1 MARHV
6 ADPPLTKIGVFT
18 KDPRELVIARA
29 GKEDALPEG
38 FEHFATSLSPT
49 GRKRSRRC
57 LSPRYSCLLYEIQTR
72 DSKSEASV
80 PTITEMTV
88 LPQAGA
94 RLQFSATAYCKGET
108 TASGV
113 GVRTGIAAADPAIL
127 PVGSVVR
134 VETPN
139 PRYSGVWTVM
149 DTGPAVRGRS
159 VDLYLWSCKE
169 ALQFGRRKV
178 RLTVLRLGWSP
189 ENSIPGMVDTLFR
202 KREAESKKAAPAP
215 RRRRA
220 ALAGARR

>member
-1 MARHV
+1 LRIAEAYWKRAIVTLCV
-6 ADPPLTKIGVFT
+6 ATVF
-18 KDPRELVIARA
+18 V
-29 GKEDALPEG
+29 
-38 FEHFATSLSPT
+38 FA
-49 GRKRSRRC
+49 
-57 LSPRYSCLLYEIQTR
+57 YEIQTR
-72 DSKSEASV
+72 DSRSEASV
-80 PTITEMTV
+80 PNITEMTV

-94 RLQFSATAYCKGET
+94 RLQFQATAYCKGET

-134 VETPN
+134 LETPN

-202 KREAESKKAAPAP
+202 KREADAQKAAPEAAAPAP
-215 RRRRA
+215 APVLTPGSEATR
-220 ALAGARR
+220 

>member
-1 MARHV
+1 MKIAESSWKKAIVTVSV
-6 ADPPLTKIGVFT
+6 AMVF
-18 KDPRELVIARA
+18 V
-29 GKEDALPEG
+29 
-38 FEHFATSLSPT
+38 
-49 GRKRSRRC
+49 
-57 LSPRYSCLLYEIQTR
+57 LLYDIQTR
-72 DSKSEASV
+72 DSRSEASV
-80 PTITEMTV
+80 VSIVESTV

-94 RLQFSATAYCKGET
+94 RLLFSATAYCKGET

-178 RLTVLRLGWSP
+178 RVTVLRLGWNP
-189 ENSIPGMVDTLFR
+189 ENSIPGMVDKLFR
-202 KREAESKKAAPAP
+202 RREAESQRQSAPAP
-215 RRRRA
+215 ATPLPGSEAPR
-220 ALAGARR
+220 

>member
-1 MARHV
+1 LRIAEAYWKRAIVTLCV
-6 ADPPLTKIGVFT
+6 ATVF
-18 KDPRELVIARA
+18 V
-29 GKEDALPEG
+29 
-38 FEHFATSLSPT
+38 FA
-49 GRKRSRRC
+49 
-57 LSPRYSCLLYEIQTR
+57 YEIQTR
-72 DSKSEASV
+72 DSRSEASV
-80 PTITEMTV
+80 PNITEMTV

-94 RLQFSATAYCKGET
+94 RLQFQATAYCKGET

-134 VETPN
+134 LETPN

-169 ALQFGRRKV
+169 ALQFGRRNV

-189 ENSIPGMVDTLFR
+189 ENSIPSMVDTLFR
-202 KREAESKKAAPAP
+202 KREADAKKAAPAAP
-215 RRRRA
+215 A
-220 ALAGARR
+220 PAPVLTPDSENAR

>member
-1 MARHV
+1 MSILRIAESFWRKAIATLLV
-6 ADPPLTKIGVFT
+6 ATVF
-18 KDPRELVIARA
+18 V
-29 GKEDALPEG
+29 
-38 FEHFATSLSPT
+38 
-49 GRKRSRRC
+49 
-57 LSPRYSCLLYEIQTR
+57 LLYEIQTR

-80 PTITEMTV
+80 TTVTETV
-88 LPQAGA
+88 AMPQAGA
-94 RLQFSATAYCKGET
+94 RLMFSATAYCKGET

-134 VETPN
+134 LETPN

-178 RLTVLRLGWSP
+178 RLSVLRLGWNP
-189 ENSIPGMVDTLFR
+189 ENSVPGLVDTLFR
-202 KREAESKKAAPAP
+202 KREAEAKKVIPSVAPAIAAPP
-215 RRRRA
+215 VTSPDTK
-220 ALAGARR
+220 

>member
-1 MARHV
+1 MRIAESYWRKAIATLLV
-6 ADPPLTKIGVFT
+6 ATVF
-18 KDPRELVIARA
+18 V
-29 GKEDALPEG
+29 
-38 FEHFATSLSPT
+38 
-49 GRKRSRRC
+49 
-57 LSPRYSCLLYEIQTR
+57 LLYEIQTR

-80 PTITEMTV
+80 TTGV

-94 RLQFSATAYCKGET
+94 RMQFQATAYCKGET

-134 VETPN
+134 LETPN
-139 PRYSGVWTVM
+139 PKYSGVWTVM
-149 DTGPAVRGRS
+149 DTGPAVRGRT
-159 VDLYLWSCKE
+159 VDLYLWSCKD

-202 KREAESKKAAPAP
+202 KREADAKKAAPPAAAP
-215 RRRRA
+215 PPVSLPSSDPPR
-220 ALAGARR
+220 

>member
-1 MARHV
+1 MRIAESFWRKAIATLLV
-6 ADPPLTKIGVFT
+6 ATLFV
-18 KDPRELVIARA
+18 
-29 GKEDALPEG
+29 
-38 FEHFATSLSPT
+38 
-49 GRKRSRRC
+49 
-57 LSPRYSCLLYEIQTR
+57 LLYEIQTR

-80 PTITEMTV
+80 TTVADTMV

-113 GVRTGIAAADPAIL
+113 GVRTGIAAADPAVL
-127 PVGSVVR
+127 PVGSVIR
-134 VETPN
+134 IETPN

-178 RLTVLRLGWSP
+178 RLSVLRLGWSP
-189 ENSIPGMVDTLFR
+189 ENSIPGIVDTLFR
-202 KREAESKKAAPAP
+202 KRQAESEKPVAPQPSAVSP
-215 RRRRA
+215 SSTP
-220 ALAGARR
+220 GN

>member
-1 MARHV
+1 MSILRIAESYWRKAIATFLV
-6 ADPPLTKIGVFT
+6 AAIFVLF
-18 KDPRELVIARA
+18 
-29 GKEDALPEG
+29 
-38 FEHFATSLSPT
+38 
-49 GRKRSRRC
+49 
-57 LSPRYSCLLYEIQTR
+57 YEIETR

-80 PTITEMTV
+80 PTVVETTV

-134 VETPN
+134 LETPN

-159 VDLYLWSCKE
+159 LDLYLWSCKE
-169 ALQFGRRKV
+169 ALEFGRRKI

-202 KREAESKKAAPAP
+202 RREAEAKKATPPAVPSVTLPSSDLP
-215 RRRRA
+215 R
-220 ALAGARR
+220 

>member
-1 MARHV
+1 LRIAESYWKKAIATLSV
-6 ADPPLTKIGVFT
+6 ATVF
-18 KDPRELVIARA
+18 V
-29 GKEDALPEG
+29 
-38 FEHFATSLSPT
+38 F
-49 GRKRSRRC
+49 
-57 LSPRYSCLLYEIQTR
+57 LYQIQTR
-72 DSKSEASV
+72 DSRSEASV
-80 PTITEMTV
+80 TGVTETTI

-134 VETPN
+134 LETPN

-149 DTGPAVRGRS
+149 DTGPAVRGRL

-189 ENSIPGMVDTLFR
+189 ENSIPSIVDTLFR
-202 KREAESKKAAPAP
+202 KREAESKKPTVAPTPLVPTLPSAEAP
-215 RRRRA
+215 R
-220 ALAGARR
+220 

>member
-1 MARHV
+1 MGTKTRYRRGSNTLRIAESYWKKAIATLSV
-6 ADPPLTKIGVFT
+6 ATVFV
-18 KDPRELVIARA
+18 LA
-29 GKEDALPEG
+29 
-38 FEHFATSLSPT
+38 
-49 GRKRSRRC
+49 
-57 LSPRYSCLLYEIQTR
+57 YEIQTR
-72 DSKSEASV
+72 DSKSEASA

-94 RLQFSATAYCKGET
+94 RLQFSASAYCKGET

-169 ALQFGRRKV
+169 ALQFGRKKV

-202 KREAESKKAAPAP
+202 KREAESKKADPAPAAVPSMPSSDAP
-215 RRRRA
+215 R
-220 ALAGARR
+220 

>member
-1 MARHV
+1 MRIAESYWKKAIATLSV
-6 ADPPLTKIGVFT
+6 AMVF
-18 KDPRELVIARA
+18 V
-29 GKEDALPEG
+29 
-38 FEHFATSLSPT
+38 
-49 GRKRSRRC
+49 
-57 LSPRYSCLLYEIQTR
+57 LLYEIQTR
-72 DSKSEASV
+72 DSRSEASMGSV
-80 PTITEMTV
+80 IESTV

-94 RLQFSATAYCKGET
+94 RLLFSATAYCKGET

-149 DTGPAVRGRS
+149 DTGPSVRGRS

-178 RLTVLRLGWSP
+178 RLTVLRLGWTRSSAAARQNRRKCP
-189 ENSIPGMVDTLFR
+189 PPRLFQR
-202 KREAESKKAAPAP
+202 QQCP
-215 RRRRA
+215 RRATTPVGRRRPPTA
-220 ALAGARR
+220 

>member
-1 MARHV
+1 MRIAESYWKKAIATLSV
-6 ADPPLTKIGVFT
+6 ATVF
-18 KDPRELVIARA
+18 V
-29 GKEDALPEG
+29 
-38 FEHFATSLSPT
+38 FA
-49 GRKRSRRC
+49 
-57 LSPRYSCLLYEIQTR
+57 YEIQTR
-72 DSKSEASV
+72 DSRSEASV
-80 PTITEMTV
+80 ATVSEMTV

-134 VETPN
+134 LETPN

-159 VDLYLWSCKE
+159 VDLYLWNCTE

-202 KREAESKKAAPAP
+202 KREADSKKPAP
-215 RRRRA
+215 PPPSPLPSSDA
-220 ALAGARR
+220 AR

>member
-1 MARHV
+1 LRIAESYWKKAIATLSV
-6 ADPPLTKIGVFT
+6 ATVF
-18 KDPRELVIARA
+18 V
-29 GKEDALPEG
+29 
-38 FEHFATSLSPT
+38 FA
-49 GRKRSRRC
+49 
-57 LSPRYSCLLYEIQTR
+57 YEIQTR
-72 DSKSEASV
+72 DSKSEASATSV
-80 PTITEMTV
+80 SEMTV

-94 RLQFSATAYCKGET
+94 RLQFSATAYCKGDT

-149 DTGPAVRGRS
+149 DTGPSVRGRS
-159 VDLYLWSCKE
+159 VDLYLWSCRE

-202 KREAESKKAAPAP
+202 KREAESKKADPAPAAVPSMPSSDAP
-215 RRRRA
+215 R
-220 ALAGARR
+220 

>member
-1 MARHV
+1 MSILRIAESYWRKALATLIV
-6 ADPPLTKIGVFT
+6 ATLFV
-18 KDPRELVIARA
+18 
-29 GKEDALPEG
+29 
-38 FEHFATSLSPT
+38 
-49 GRKRSRRC
+49 
-57 LSPRYSCLLYEIQTR
+57 LLYEIQTR

-80 PTITEMTV
+80 PTVSEMTV

-94 RLQFSATAYCKGET
+94 RMQFSATAYCKGET
-108 TASGV
+108 TTSGV
-113 GVRTGIAAADPAIL
+113 GVRTGIAAADPVIL

-134 VETPN
+134 LETPN

-169 ALQFGRRKV
+169 ALQFGRRSI

-202 KREAESKKAAPAP
+202 KRESESKKPVPAPPPAPAP
-215 RRRRA
+215 TA
-220 ALAGARR
+220 ATVPSSEASR

>member
-1 MARHV
+1 MRIAESYWRKAIATLSV
-6 ADPPLTKIGVFT
+6 ATVF
-18 KDPRELVIARA
+18 V
-29 GKEDALPEG
+29 
-38 FEHFATSLSPT
+38 F
-49 GRKRSRRC
+49 
-57 LSPRYSCLLYEIQTR
+57 LYQIQTR
-72 DSKSEASV
+72 DSQSEASV
-80 PTITEMTV
+80 TTVTETTA

-134 VETPN
+134 LETPN

-202 KREAESKKAAPAP
+202 KREAESKKPVVPAP
-215 RRRRA
+215 PPSPLPSSDA
-220 ALAGARR
+220 AR